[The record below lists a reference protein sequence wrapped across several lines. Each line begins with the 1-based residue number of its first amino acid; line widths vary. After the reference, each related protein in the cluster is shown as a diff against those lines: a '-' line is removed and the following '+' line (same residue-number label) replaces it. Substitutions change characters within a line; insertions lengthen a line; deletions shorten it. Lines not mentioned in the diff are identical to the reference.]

1 MFEEVYSMSA
11 NVFDSVIKNYLT
23 YAFGVF
29 WMRIIISLSQIL
41 TADYRVQ
48 NIVVT
53 FQRTIWKHFK
63 NSLLIV
69 PYDFIYI
76 ETNKP
81 FFSEL

>member
-29 WMRIIISLSQIL
+29 WMRIIIYLSQIL
-41 TADYRVQ
+41 AADYRVQ

-63 NSLLIV
+63 NSLLIA
-69 PYDFIYI
+69 PYDPIYL

-81 FFSEL
+81 FFSEM